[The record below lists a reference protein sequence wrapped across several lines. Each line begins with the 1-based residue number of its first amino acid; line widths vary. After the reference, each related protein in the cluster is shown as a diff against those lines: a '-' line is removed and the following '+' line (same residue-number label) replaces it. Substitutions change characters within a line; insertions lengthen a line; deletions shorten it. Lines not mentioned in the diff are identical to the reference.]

1 MAMQATNIGMFDDVD
16 RRLADLA
23 RAAATPRMDLQAN
36 GRGPSA
42 TKAVAK
48 PVAKTLPLRLA
59 PALAP
64 ALPVD
69 LRAPIERSSPRPALP
84 VLCMLVAAVGFF
96 LIAAADLFW
105 PAAPLTGKAAIDAV
119 VARMID
125 AESRGALDFK
135 NKRSSAAGPAQF
147 LDETWLELLR
157 TYRPDLMKQRTRDEV
172 LALRGDRGLAR
183 EIATRFAERNA
194 ALLKRHDLPVTAGTL
209 YLAHFAGPA
218 GAAALLKAPDNADAA
233 AVMAKADASGNT
245 KREQIVKANPFL
257 DKFTVA
263 DIRRWA
269 DRKMEGPAV
278 ILTTL
283 LSGYGTQ
290 VISGLPRPRAISRT
304 ARSGGKLKSH
314 PVPAEALAK
323 FG

>member
-1 MAMQATNIGMFDDVD
+1 MAMQAATIGMFDDVN

-23 RAAATPRMDLQAN
+23 RAAAMPRMDRRASD
-36 GRGPSA
+36 RGPPT
-42 TKAVAK
+42 TKPA
-48 PVAKTLPLRLA
+48 AKTLPLRLA
-59 PALAP
+59 PTLAP
-64 ALPVD
+64 AMPVD
-69 LRAPIERSSPRPALP
+69 LIAPIKPADPRPTLP
-84 VLCMLVAAVGFF
+84 IICVAVAVVGFCLVAAT
-96 LIAAADLFW
+96 DLFW
-105 PAAPLTGKAAIDAV
+105 PAAPLTGKAAIDSV
-119 VARMID
+119 VTRIID
-125 AESRGALDFK
+125 AESRGTLDFK

-157 TYRPDLMKQRTRDEV
+157 TYRPDLTKQHTRDEL
-172 LALRGDRGLAR
+172 LALRRDRGLAR

-194 ALLKRHDLPVTAGTL
+194 ALLKRNDLPVTSGTL

-278 ILTTL
+278 TLTTL
-283 LSGYGTQ
+283 LSAN
-290 VISGLPRPRAISRT
+290 VR
-304 ARSGGKLKSH
+304 K
-314 PVPAEALAK
+314 
-323 FG
+323 